1 MLKKWAIFIFS
12 LVQLV
17 LLVGCTEKS
26 FEPIERDQN
35 FIASLNIQEPSLD
48 FIDEQG
54 NVKATWLLD
63 KAYSGQFSSEMIVC
77 YCMVI
82 N

>member
-1 MLKKWAIFIFS
+1 MGVLHFS
-12 LVQLV
+12 LVQIVWLA
-17 LLVGCTEKS
+17 GCSEKS
-26 FEPIERDQN
+26 FEPIERERN

-54 NVKATWLLD
+54 NVIATWLFEKPILGR
-63 KAYSGQFSSEMIVC
+63 YCSEMIVC
-77 YCMVI
+77 YYMVI